1 MNIFLDDL
9 NDGSQKILDRNVKIC
24 VIGIG
29 TIGLPLAT
37 FLSNN
42 GFFVKGLDISQKRVD
57 DVNTGEITFEY
68 SDILKKLVSEKKL
81 IATIDPEYALDGCEI
96 LMICVPTPLNEKN
109 EMDISNLHNV
119 ATRISPI
126 IKKGM
131 LLIFESSVAIGTTS
145 KISKHIEELS
155 GLKFGVDLGL
165 AYCPERYNP
174 TPMKKL
180 KSDEQFSSLSSGINF
195 SLDKISRVVGGI
207 DEKSASLA
215 QSVYNQ
221 FVTTGVTNGDFV
233 KGITYT
239 DNFFESETLAL
250 HKSSGFN
257 KIVKNKLSK

>member
-180 KSDEQFSSLSSGINF
+180 KSDEQF
-195 SLDKISRVVGGI
+195 
-207 DEKSASLA
+207 
-215 QSVYNQ
+215 QM
-221 FVTTGVTNGDFV
+221 
-233 KGITYT
+233 
-239 DNFFESETLAL
+239 
-250 HKSSGFN
+250 
-257 KIVKNKLSK
+257 